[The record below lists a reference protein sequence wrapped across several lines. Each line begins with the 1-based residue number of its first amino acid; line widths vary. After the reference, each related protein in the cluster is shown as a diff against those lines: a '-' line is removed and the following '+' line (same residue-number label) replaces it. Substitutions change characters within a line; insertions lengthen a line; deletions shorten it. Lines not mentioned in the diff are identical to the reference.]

1 VGVGTVGSV
10 GTYTYLYIHLLNT
23 SKFYFNKFT
32 SFGLSRFRTSRLI
45 CTFVSLLSISI
56 GINIKNMIHK
66 KTRTFIPADL
76 EIKWENLEPL
86 YKDLVNR
93 PINSVEDLEHWLH
106 ERSELEAALEEDFA
120 WRYIRMTC
128 DTNNEG
134 LLQAFQYFATDIEP
148 QTASY
153 SNELN
158 KKLVASEYLDKLDN
172 AKYYVYL
179 RGVKKSLE
187 LFRESNIPVQTQIQV
202 EQQKYQ
208 SISGA
213 MSVHI
218 GDKEY
223 TLEQASVFL
232 KDTDRSKR
240 QEVWEKITARR
251 LQEKDKLDELFDHLR
266 TLRHQVA
273 VNAGFDN
280 FRDYMFQALGRFD
293 YTPQDCYAFHEAIET
308 EIVPILREH
317 AHQRKEA
324 LGVSE
329 LRPWDMD
336 VNTSGKPALKP
347 FNSGEEL
354 IEKTIQCFSNINRYL
369 GERLEIMKDNNLFDV
384 ESRKGKAPGGYNYP
398 LSETGAPFIFMNSA
412 NTFRDLTT
420 MVHEGGHAVHTF
432 LTADLELNDFK
443 HCPSEV
449 AELAS
454 MSMELISMD
463 NWNVFFDNEE
473 DLKRAKRDQLVD
485 VLKTLPWVAV
495 VDQFQHWIYTNPNHT
510 AQQRTEAWVQIYEPF
525 GAGFADW
532 SGLEVAEANL
542 WQKQLH
548 IFEIPFYYIEYGM
561 AQLGAI
567 AVWKNYKENPE
578 KALQQYLDAL
588 KLGYTMTIKEIY
600 ETAGIKFDFSAGYVK
615 ELAAF
620 VKAEI
625 EKL

>member
-1 VGVGTVGSV
+1 
-10 GTYTYLYIHLLNT
+10 
-23 SKFYFNKFT
+23 
-32 SFGLSRFRTSRLI
+32 
-45 CTFVSLLSISI
+45 
-56 GINIKNMIHK
+56 MIHK
-66 KTRTFIPADL
+66 KTRTYIPADL
-76 EIKWENLEPL
+76 EIKWETLEPL
-86 YKDLVNR
+86 YKDLVER
-93 PINSVEDLEHWLH
+93 SINSVEELEHWLH
-106 ERSELEAALEEDFA
+106 DRSELEAALEEDFA

-128 DTNNEG
+128 DTNSEEK
-134 LLQAFQYFATDIEP
+134 LQSFQYFATEIEP
-148 QTASY
+148 KTAPY

-158 KKLVASEYLDKLDN
+158 KKLVDSPYLNQLDK
-172 AKYYVYL
+172 AKYFVYL
-179 RGVKKSLE
+179 RGIKKSLE
-187 LFRESNIPVQTQIQV
+187 LFREENIPIQTEIQV

-208 SISGA
+208 SISGS
-213 MSVHI
+213 MSVHM
-218 GDKEY
+218 GEQEY
-223 TLEQASVFL
+223 TLEQVAVFL
-232 KDTDRSKR
+232 KDTDRAKR

-251 LQEKDKLDELFDHLR
+251 LQEKEKLNDLFDHLR
-266 TLRHQVA
+266 VLRHKVA
-273 VNAGFDN
+273 LNAGFEN
-280 FRDYMFQALGRFD
+280 YRDYMFQALGRFD
-293 YTPQDCYAFHEAIET
+293 YTPQDCYAFHEAIEL

-317 AHQRKEA
+317 AELRKEA
-324 LGVSE
+324 LKLE
-329 LRPWDMD
+329 TLRPWDLD

-347 FNSGEEL
+347 FNNGEEL
-354 IEKTIQCFSNINRYL
+354 IEKSIQCFRNINSYL

-495 VDQFQHWIYTNPNHT
+495 VDQFQHWIYTNPDHL
-510 AQQRTEAWVQIYEPF
+510 ASERAEAWLKIYEPF

-532 SGLEVAEANL
+532 SGLEEAEANL

-548 IFEIPFYYIEYGM
+548 IFEIPFYYIEYGF

-567 AVWKNYKENPE
+567 AVYKNYKENPE
-578 KALQQYLDAL
+578 KALDQYLSAL
-588 KLGYTMTIKEIY
+588 KLGYTKTIKEIY
-600 ETAGIKFDFSAGYVK
+600 ETAGIKFDFSAAYVK
-615 ELAAF
+615 ELADF
-620 VKAEI
+620 IKGEI
-625 EKL
+625 AKL

>member
-1 VGVGTVGSV
+1 
-10 GTYTYLYIHLLNT
+10 
-23 SKFYFNKFT
+23 
-32 SFGLSRFRTSRLI
+32 
-45 CTFVSLLSISI
+45 
-56 GINIKNMIHK
+56 MIHK
-66 KTRTFIPADL
+66 KTRTYIPEGF
-76 EIKWENLEPL
+76 EIKWESLEPL
-86 YKDLVNR
+86 YTELRDR
-93 PINSVEDLEHWLH
+93 EINSVADLEKWLH
-106 ERSELEAALEEDFA
+106 DRSEVEAALEEDFA

-128 DTNNEG
+128 DTNSEE
-134 LLQAFQYFATDIEP
+134 LLQKFQYFATEIEP
-148 QTASY
+148 KIAPY

-158 KKLVASEYLDKLDN
+158 KKLVASEWVDKLD
-172 AKYYVYL
+172 ADKYFIYL

-187 LFRESNIPVQTQIQV
+187 LFREENIPLQTEIQV

-208 SISGA
+208 SITGS

-218 GDKEY
+218 GDKEF

-232 KDTDRSKR
+232 KDTDRAKR
-240 QEVWEKITARR
+240 QEVWEKITERR
-251 LQEKDKLDELFDHLR
+251 LQDKDKLDRLFDKLR
-266 TLRHQVA
+266 ELRHKVA
-273 VNAGFDN
+273 LNADFEN

-293 YTPQDCYAFHEAIET
+293 YTPQDCYAFHEAIEK
-308 EIVPILREH
+308 EIVPILREQ
-317 AHQRKEA
+317 AEKRKEA
-324 LGVSE
+324 LQLE
-329 LRPWDMD
+329 TLKPWDLD
-336 VNTSGKPALKP
+336 VDVSGKPALKP

-354 IEKTIQCFSNINRYL
+354 IDKSIQCFSNISRYL
-369 GERLEIMKDNNLFDV
+369 GERLEIMKDNKLFDV

-463 NWNVFFDNEE
+463 SWDVYFDNEE
-473 DLKRAKRDQLVD
+473 DLKRAKRDQLFD

-510 AQQRTEAWVQIYEPF
+510 DAQRTEAWLQIYEPF

-532 SGLEVAEANL
+532 SGHKQAEKNL

-548 IFEIPFYYIEYGM
+548 IFEVPFYYIEYGM

-578 KALQQYLDAL
+578 KGLQQYLDAL
-588 KLGYTMTIKEIY
+588 KLGYTKTIKEIY
-600 ETAGIKFDFSAGYVK
+600 ETAGIKFDFSADYVK
-615 ELAAF
+615 ELAEF
-620 VKAEI
+620 VKE
-625 EKL
+625 EMDKL

>member
-1 VGVGTVGSV
+1 
-10 GTYTYLYIHLLNT
+10 
-23 SKFYFNKFT
+23 
-32 SFGLSRFRTSRLI
+32 
-45 CTFVSLLSISI
+45 
-56 GINIKNMIHK
+56 MIHK
-66 KTRTFIPADL
+66 KTRTYIPAHL
-76 EIKWENLEPL
+76 EIKWETLEPI
-86 YKDLVNR
+86 YKDLLER
-93 PINSVEDLEHWLH
+93 PINSTEELVQWLH
-106 ERSELEAALEEDFA
+106 DRSEIEAALEEDFA

-128 DTNNEG
+128 DTASEQ
-134 LLQAFQYFATDIEP
+134 LLADFQYFATEIEP
-148 QTASY
+148 KIAPY

-158 KKLVASEYLDKLDN
+158 KKLVASKYLDKLDSD
-172 AKYYVYL
+172 KYFIYL

-187 LFRESNIPVQTQIQV
+187 LFREENIPLQTEIQV

-208 SISGA
+208 SISGSL
-213 MSVHI
+213 SVHI

-223 TLEQASVFL
+223 TLEQAAVFL
-232 KDTDRSKR
+232 KDTDRAKR
-240 QEVWEKITARR
+240 QEVWEKITTRR
-251 LQEKDKLDELFDHLR
+251 LQEKEKLDDLFDHLR
-266 TLRHQVA
+266 ALRHKVA
-273 VNAGFDN
+273 LNAGFEN
-280 FRDYMFQALGRFD
+280 YRDYKFQELGRFD
-293 YTPQDCYAFHEAIET
+293 YTPQDCYAFHEAIEL
-308 EIVPILREH
+308 EIVPILREQ
-317 AHQRKEA
+317 AIQRQEA
-324 LGVSE
+324 LGLE
-329 LRPWDMD
+329 TLRPWDMD

-347 FNSGEEL
+347 FNNGGEL
-354 IEKTIQCFSNINRYL
+354 IEKSIQCFRNINSYL

-463 NWNVFFDNEE
+463 NWDVFFDNGE

-495 VDQFQHWIYTNPNHT
+495 VDQFQHWIYTNPDHT
-510 AQQRTEAWVQIYEPF
+510 AAERAEAWLQIYEPF

-532 SGLEVAEANL
+532 SGLEEAEANL

-548 IFEIPFYYIEYGM
+548 IFEIPFYYIEYGF

-567 AVWKNYKENPE
+567 AVYKNYKENPG
-578 KALQQYLDAL
+578 KALQQYLNAL
-588 KLGYTMTIKEIY
+588 KLGYTKTIKEIY
-600 ETAGIKFDFSAGYVK
+600 EIAGIKFDFSAGYVK
-615 ELAAF
+615 ELAEF
-620 VKAEI
+620 IKAEI
-625 EKL
+625 DKL

>member
-1 VGVGTVGSV
+1 
-10 GTYTYLYIHLLNT
+10 
-23 SKFYFNKFT
+23 
-32 SFGLSRFRTSRLI
+32 
-45 CTFVSLLSISI
+45 
-56 GINIKNMIHK
+56 MIHK
-66 KTRTFIPADL
+66 KTRTYIPEGF
-76 EIKWENLEPL
+76 EIKWESLEPL
-86 YKDLVNR
+86 FVELRDRQVT
-93 PINSVEDLEHWLH
+93 SVTELEKWLH
-106 ERSELEAALEEDFA
+106 DRSEVEAALEEDFA

-128 DTNNEG
+128 DTNSAE
-134 LLQAFQYFATDIEP
+134 LLQAFQYFATEIEP
-148 QTASY
+148 KIAPY
-153 SNELN
+153 SNDLN
-158 KKLVASEYLDKLDN
+158 KKLVASEWVDKLDHD
-172 AKYYVYL
+172 KYFIYL

-187 LFRESNIPVQTQIQV
+187 LFREENIPLQTEIQV

-208 SISGA
+208 SITGS

-218 GDKEY
+218 GDEEF
-223 TLEQASVFL
+223 TLEQASVLL
-232 KDTDRSKR
+232 KDTDRAKR
-240 QEVWEKITARR
+240 QDAWEKITERR
-251 LQEKDKLDELFDHLR
+251 LKDKDVLDTLFDHLR
-266 TLRHQVA
+266 ALRHKVA
-273 VNAGFDN
+273 LNAGFEN

-293 YTPQDCYAFHEAIET
+293 YTPQDCYAFHEAIEK
-308 EIVPILREH
+308 EIVPILREQ
-317 AHQRKEA
+317 AEKRKGA
-324 LGVSE
+324 LQLKS
-329 LRPWDMD
+329 LKPWDMD
-336 VNTSGKPALKP
+336 VDVSGKPALKP
-347 FNSGEEL
+347 FNGGAEL
-354 IEKTIQCFSNINRYL
+354 IEKSIQCFRNINSYL

-463 NWNVFFDNEE
+463 NWDVYFDNAE
-473 DLKRAKRDQLVD
+473 DLKRAKRDQLFD

-495 VDQFQHWIYTNPNHT
+495 VDQFQHWIYTNPDHT
-510 AQQRTEAWVQIYEPF
+510 DAERTEAWLKIYEPF

-532 SGLEVAEANL
+532 SGHKDAEENL

-548 IFEIPFYYIEYGM
+548 IFEVPFYYIEYGM

-578 KALQQYLDAL
+578 KGLQQYLDAL
-588 KLGYTMTIKEIY
+588 KLGYTKTIKEIY
-600 ETAGIKFDFSAGYVK
+600 ETAGIKFDFSADYVK
-615 ELAAF
+615 ELAEF
-620 VKAEI
+620 VKGEM